1 MGTSRL
7 TLRLAAVLAILAISS
22 IGNAADHAVSTSD
35 SCHAC
40 VEGPI
45 MGCGDWDAADQA
57 CAGSC
62 GQGSRALQTSCQQG
76 DCLSGQIDYLCS

>member
-1 MGTSRL
+1 MV
-7 TLRLAAVLAILAISS
+7 RLAAIISLS
-22 IGNAADHAVSTSD
+22 ALSSTVNAEERETVSPL

-57 CAGSC
+57 CVGTC

-76 DCLSGQIDYLCS
+76 DCLPGQIDYLCS